1 MGGHPIDAR
10 SRVYIRCPTMRSPTA
25 ASRRLHGPASGDHSL
40 RRGHPDPSAVG
51 YERQRRRQWLTRCR
65 QDIRCIHVRS
75 ERFERAHGTAAVRAS
90 AVAQCVGGE
99 EARVPGRPTA
109 PRRRGMPPGVEP
121 GGCRRSEGWM
131 TARIIQH
138 QDPGQERTPNWLP
151 SPRGPL
157 ALFLRLYEP
166 RAQALDVETTCG
178 TTSPVTES
186 GSSERCS

>member
-1 MGGHPIDAR
+1 MGGHPVDAR
-10 SRVYIRCPTMRSPTA
+10 PRVYIRADDVVANCSKQATTRA
-25 ASRRLHGPASGDHSL
+25 RIGIVLRASRPECIGCE
-40 RRGHPDPSAVG
+40 RR
-51 YERQRRRQWLTRCR
+51 RKRQWLTRCR
-65 QDIRCIHVRS
+65 QDMRCIHVRS

-90 AVAQCVGGE
+90 AVAECVGGE

-138 QDPGQERTPNWLP
+138 QDPGQEQTPNSLP
-151 SPRGPL
+151 SHVARSP
-157 ALFLRLYEP
+157 LFLRLYEP

>member
-1 MGGHPIDAR
+1 MRVPAGPTDWSWRTRTRRPRGKSAVDPDVVDAMGGHPIDAR
-10 SRVYIRCPTMRSPTA
+10 SRVYIRA
-25 ASRRLHGPASGDHSL
+25 DDV
-40 RRGHPDPSAVG
+40 PDG
-51 YERQRRRQWLTRCR
+51 
-65 QDIRCIHVRS
+65 
-75 ERFERAHGTAAVRAS
+75 
-90 AVAQCVGGE
+90 
-99 EARVPGRPTA
+99 RVPGRPTA